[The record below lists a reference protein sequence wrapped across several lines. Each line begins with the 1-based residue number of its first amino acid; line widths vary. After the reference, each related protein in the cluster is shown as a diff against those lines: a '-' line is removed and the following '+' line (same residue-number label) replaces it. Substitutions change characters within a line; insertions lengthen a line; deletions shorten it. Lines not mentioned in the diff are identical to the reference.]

1 MLARIHTALGCFAV
15 SFATNKAP
23 VTCRYYLD
31 VIGAGA
37 FNTAS
42 VFRIVNGTNAE
53 FRAETPIHVVQCG
66 LNDVRSPFSKT
77 ITHETTQMTGLR
89 HEKWT
94 VSAAREGLGACYP
107 SFFICMDDEPEL
119 DFGGKRHPDGAGFA
133 AFGKVIDGYGVLQ
146 SIYARAESRE
156 YLTREIAIA
165 GATLVNDQ

>member
-1 MLARIHTALGCFAV
+1 M

-23 VTCRYYLD
+23 VTCAYFLD
-31 VIGAGA
+31 LIGAGA
-37 FNTAS
+37 FNPSS
-42 VFRIVNGTNAE
+42 VFRIADGTNGD

-66 LNDVRSPFSKT
+66 LNDTRSAFSRT

-89 HEKWT
+89 HKKWT
-94 VSAAREGLGACYP
+94 VSAAREGIGACYP

-133 AFGKVIDGYGVLQ
+133 AFGAVIDGHDVVQ
-146 SIYARAESRE
+146 SIYARAERNE
-156 YLTREIAIA
+156 YLTRTIAIS